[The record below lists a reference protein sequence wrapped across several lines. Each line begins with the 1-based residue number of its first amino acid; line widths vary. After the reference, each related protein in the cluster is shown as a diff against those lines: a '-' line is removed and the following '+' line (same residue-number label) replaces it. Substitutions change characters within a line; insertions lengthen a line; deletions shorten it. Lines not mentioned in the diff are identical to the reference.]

1 MAKSEVAWVLL
12 QQDGKQEVGQEFVV
26 GYIADCGAVSLA
38 ISRGA
43 LAVSWEGVFRLA
55 QAGLGTRRDPLERIE
70 GLPGEELKFLSRS
83 QRGRL
88 LEIRYSERRND
99 PQDALV
105 AFL

>member
-1 MAKSEVAWVLL
+1 MAKSKVARVLL
-12 QQDGKQEVGQEFVV
+12 QEHRKQEIRHEFVV
-26 GYIADCGAVSLA
+26 GDIADGGAISLA

-70 GLPGEELKFLSRS
+70 GLSGEELKFLSRS